1 MFEQLSDKLTVTFE
15 KLRGRAR
22 VTEADLEEAL
32 RDVRVALLEA
42 DVSLRVVKQLV
53 ATVRE
58 RAIGEKVL
66 ESITGA
72 QQVVKIVHDA
82 LVEMLG
88 GAAEPIARAPQP
100 PTVILLVGLQGSGK
114 TTTAAKL
121 ANVLRKQG
129 RKPMLVA
136 ADVYRPAAI
145 EQLKTLGKQ
154 LGIPVSAV
162 AASRVA
168 ADVAKEVAAAASHG
182 SDTVIVDTAGRL
194 HIDDV
199 MMTEV
204 ESVVAAAHP
213 HEVLLVVDAM
223 TGQDAIEAASAFKA
237 RLPISGLVITKVDSD
252 ARGGASLSI
261 RAATGVPVKFL
272 GVGEKLDAL
281 EVFHPDRLAQ
291 RILGMGDVLT
301 LVERAQ
307 EHVDR
312 KTAEEQ
318 TKKLLEA
325 RFTFEDFYGTL
336 QQVKKMGPIG
346 DLMKMIPGMGGLAK
360 QLPEG
365 PAAEAQMRQIE
376 AIISSMTKAERADPS
391 LMNGS
396 RRRRIATGSGTT
408 VSEVNALIKQF
419 GEMQKVMKQMGGMA
433 KAGRLPRI
441 PGMPR
446 IG

>member
-1 MFEQLSDKLTVTFE
+1 MFEQLSDKLNLTFE

-22 VTEADLEEAL
+22 VSEADLEEAL

-58 RAIGEKVL
+58 RAIGEKVI

-129 RKPMLVA
+129 RRPMLVA

-154 LGIPVSAV
+154 LGIPVNAV
-162 AASRVA
+162 EASRVA
-168 ADVAKEVAAAASHG
+168 ADVAKEVAAAVTHG

-199 MMTEV
+199 MMSEV

-223 TGQDAIEAASAFKA
+223 TGQDAIEAATAFKA

-318 TKKLLEA
+318 TKKLLDA
-325 RFTFEDFYGTL
+325 RFTFEDFYATL

-346 DLMKMIPGMGGLAK
+346 DLLKMIPGMGGLAK

-365 PAAEAQMRQIE
+365 PEAEAQMRQIE
-376 AIISSMTKAERADPS
+376 AIISSMTRAERADPS

-396 RRRRIATGSGTT
+396 RRRRIAAGSGTT
-408 VSEVNALIKQF
+408 VADVNQLIKQF

-433 KAGRLPRI
+433 KGGRLPRI

-446 IG
+446 LG

>member
-1 MFEQLSDKLTVTFE
+1 MFEQLSDKLNVTFE
-15 KLRGRAR
+15 RLRGRAR
-22 VTEADLEEAL
+22 VTEPDLEEAL

-42 DVSLRVVKQLV
+42 DVNLKVVKQLV

-58 RAIGEKVL
+58 RALGEKVL

-88 GAAEPIARAPQP
+88 GAAAPIARAEKP

-114 TTTAAKL
+114 TTTAGKL

-129 RKPMLVA
+129 RHPMLVA

-145 EQLKTLGKQ
+145 DQLKTLGKQ
-154 LGIPVSAV
+154 LGIPVTAV
-162 AASRVA
+162 DASRVA
-168 ADVAKEVAAAASHG
+168 DDVASAIAAAPAQG
-182 SDTVIVDTAGRL
+182 GDTVIVDTAGRL
-194 HIDDV
+194 HIDET
-199 MMTEV
+199 MMLEV
-204 ESVVAAAHP
+204 EGVVTAAHP
-213 HEVLLVVDAM
+213 HEVLLDVDAM
-223 TGQDAIEAASAFKA
+223 TGQDAVQAASAFKA
-237 RLPISGLVITKVDSD
+237 RLGITGLVLTKVDSD

-261 RAATGVPVKFL
+261 RAATGIPVKFL

-307 EHVDR
+307 EAVDR

-325 RFTFEDFYGTL
+325 RFTFEDFYATL

-346 DLMKMIPGMGGLAK
+346 DLMKMIPGLGGLAK

-365 PAAEAQMRQIE
+365 GAAEAEMRRIE

-391 LMNGS
+391 LINGS
-396 RRRRIATGSGTT
+396 RRRRIAAGSGTT
-408 VSEVNALIKQF
+408 VADVNQLIKQF

-433 KAGRLPRI
+433 KAGRLPRL

>member
-1 MFEQLSDKLTVTFE
+1 MFEQLSDKLNVTFE
-15 KLRGRAR
+15 RLRGRPR

-42 DVSLRVVKQLV
+42 DVNLKVVRQLI

-88 GAAEPIARAPQP
+88 GAAIPIARAEKP

-114 TTTAAKL
+114 TTTAGKL

-129 RKPMLVA
+129 RRPMLVA
-136 ADVYRPAAI
+136 ADVHRPAAI
-145 EQLKTLGKQ
+145 DQLRTLGKQ
-154 LGIPVSAV
+154 LGITVNAV
-162 AASRVA
+162 EASRVA
-168 ADVAKEVAAAASHG
+168 DDVAKEIAAAPAQG
-182 SDTVIVDTAGRL
+182 KDTVIVDTAGRL
-194 HIDDV
+194 HIDDA
-199 MMTEV
+199 MMAEV
-204 ESVVAAAHP
+204 EGVVAASHP

-223 TGQDAIEAASAFKA
+223 TGQDAVEAASAFKA
-237 RLPISGLVITKVDSD
+237 RLPVTGLVLTKVDSD

-261 RAATGVPVKFL
+261 RSATGVPVKYL

-307 EHVDR
+307 EAVDQ

-325 RFTFEDFYGTL
+325 RFTFEDFYSTL
-336 QQVKKMGPIG
+336 QQIKKMGPIG
-346 DLMKMIPGMGGLAK
+346 DLLKMIPGMGGLAK

-365 PAAEAQMRQIE
+365 PEAEAEMKRIE
-376 AIISSMTKAERADPS
+376 AIISSMTRAERADPS
-391 LMNGS
+391 LINGS
-396 RRRRIATGSGTT
+396 RRRRIAKGSGTA
-408 VSEVNALIKQF
+408 VSDVNNLIKQF
-419 GEMQKVMKQMGGMA
+419 GEMQKLMKQMGGLA
-433 KAGRLPRI
+433 KGGRLPRI

-446 IG
+446 LG